1 MSLEQ
6 RLETMH
12 TESLVPHTVTPA
24 SQKVVVVNGSPEI
37 LELLETVLDAGRYDM
52 VFVEASQH
60 AYSRIKHVQP
70 DLVILCV
77 DLGELDGFHLL
88 SMLKLD
94 AETRHIPIVTYTGG
108 PLPAG
113 DEDDEEDQAA
123 EDEFPSVTRQP
134 MTMN

>member
-1 MSLEQ
+1 
-6 RLETMH
+6 MH
-12 TESLVPHTVTPA
+12 TESFVPHAVAPA
-24 SQKVVVVNGSPEI
+24 PQKVVVVNGSPEI

-94 AETRHIPIVTYTGG
+94 AETRHIPVVTYTGG
-108 PLPAG
+108 PLPSG
-113 DEDDEEDQAA
+113 DEDEDEDQTA
-123 EDEFPSVTRQP
+123 DDDFPSVTRQP

>member
-1 MSLEQ
+1 
-6 RLETMH
+6 MH
-12 TESLVPHTVTPA
+12 TESLVSHAAVPGT
-24 SQKVVVVNGSPEI
+24 QKVVVVNGSPEI

-94 AETRHIPIVTYTGG
+94 SDTRRIPIVTYTGE
-108 PLPAG
+108 PLPPG
-113 DEDDEEDQAA
+113 DDDEDDDQTA
-123 EDEFPSVTRQP
+123 DDDFPSVSRQP